1 MIKDEEQGVQFDG
14 RDGTIGDLQLV
25 KRWVL
30 TTPDGWMW
38 GRHYGQNTSAT
49 QEEAEEK
56 LRKMR
61 ESNPNIKAE
70 MDSLSVTPW
79 WCYPVHFDPV
89 NSAAPCRCDA
99 CRWLEPGEMVL
110 GALHSVAGCP
120 CGVCDALRL
129 DEAKKQPGSTSPA
142 PPDPPSSR

>member
-1 MIKDEEQGVQFDG
+1 MIKNEELGVQFDW

-38 GRHYGQNTSAT
+38 GRHFGQNTSST

-56 LRKMR
+56 LQKMR

-79 WCYPVHFDPV
+79 WCYPTHFDPV
-89 NSAAPCRCDA
+89 SSAAPCRCDA
-99 CRWLEPGEMVL
+99 CLWLEQVTPAWLYGKSAVV
-110 GALHSVAGCP
+110 GVLHSVAGCP
-120 CGVCDALRL
+120 CCVCSALRE
-129 DEAKKQPGSTSPA
+129 DEERQ
-142 PPDPPSSR
+142 